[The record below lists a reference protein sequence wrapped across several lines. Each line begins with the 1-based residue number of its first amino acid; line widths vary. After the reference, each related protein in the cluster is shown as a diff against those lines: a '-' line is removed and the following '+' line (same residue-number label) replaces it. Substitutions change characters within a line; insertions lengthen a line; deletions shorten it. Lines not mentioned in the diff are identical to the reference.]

1 MSGAGV
7 ALAPRA
13 ARPAKRGGF
22 TPQRSFATA
31 PVMTK
36 TLPDLPARPAYL
48 ASPPQLDGM
57 LDAKGLDGQKLDA
70 QKLDAQKTDKVDDK
84 AKGKAGKDGPG
95 AGGDVAAKGKDQKAK
110 ASAAKGKGK
119 AGGKA
124 KGGDAG
130 GRLAVLHFLHEP
142 MTPVT
147 GSAQLV
153 RPRFEVVAD
162 PGSFSAPRALPFG
175 PAKTKKADKP
185 EVITPADYRARFAEA
200 ATASFNLFQQLNDG
214 ARRLAEEAR
223 TFSTRIADRHRDTLD
238 QQLGRLDG
246 DLDQARTR
254 LMFGREEA
262 LTALHDGADA
272 IRRKVWGAS
281 NSSLGTLSALYTSYL
296 QAMSG
301 PQGRAKD
308 ISARSSKAVTDL
320 ATSSD
325 KAIRALTSLTG
336 DPAPAHDDGGKV
348 WTPPI
353 NEAIDAKLPEKA
365 SEEVKAFTE
374 LVKGFREPL
383 EKLNA
388 CLPCKFSG
396 AFADMNGRVK
406 NVHETG
412 PNAIRSARDA
422 GLSSIA
428 NTELQLEDMIERGV
442 ASTDDALVK
451 QHDTARTRYIESA
464 AATMASETS
473 RIEGVGRAQVRTLLA
488 MAESQPQALQGV
500 VDRLEDLKDRPES
513 EFAKAVGTSTSRLR
527 VTIATSAAKQPAL
540 AQFVFAQQVGPIDRQ
555 AVRFDLGIARGV
567 ADIAKSSGDMVANS
581 IASYLGEVGKGLDGL
596 KDLPGSVTQQCQG
609 FLDPMDNSY
618 KTAAENLGAAV
629 DATGAEVNAM
639 LTGATAKTDGDKQGG
654 DKQGGDKGAGK
665 DGAAKG
671 DAKAGGGAPAA
682 KGEGSLDGAA
692 PQAVTSSPG
701 SGPPK
706 FKAKGGAKQAEP
718 GAGAPAAPAD
728 TCGGCNEAPPAAT
741 NEAGTKK
748 PEKPAPKADGKGAAE
763 KGKGEA
769 GAKDQMTVDKL
780 IELSGKIAGNVLASP
795 AIKEF
800 QSNARRSVTGVLAT
814 HAAAI
819 DKECSAWFSSDGDR
833 IVAELRGTTAT
844 QGTAYRKELAH
855 GSTLDERIRKAMG
868 NSWGMPDTKQ
878 QNYNSAIRSLNG
890 KTGDAA
896 IADLRAAFNWN
907 DDNERARQTL
917 ESLSPADLAQLRK
930 DHGAELIAMAKELE
944 GADRKKFEALI
955 GLDAEGKFLPASQ
968 ASANYNAIRLE
979 EAIAAGR
986 AVEGEEGWEKT
997 GKGIADVGRSSGT
1010 SRLAGNDDPFNLG
1023 SDTARKNR
1031 EKDQWEKTQLAYG
1044 RNTGAVPAAG
1054 KDGKP
1059 PTKEE
1064 KLSAAQQGIIEAATR
1079 TITHHHES
1087 HGSGEYP
1094 PVEWDTVD
1102 KVGDDHKL
1110 WITRIVEKGADS
1122 KEARAA
1128 RLGIEM
1134 NRPGKPKRD
1143 GLDES
1148 MHFGGADAVEGGH
1161 YDAKVREQG
1170 LKGAKEE
1177 QDAVLLLYAQDQLDR
1192 QAKKDGTPHQ
1202 ENKRSAEEIRKELGG
1217 QLETKFGDD
1226 KKGAKDAV
1234 GIVSNPKGAPLAA
1247 IELAISS
1254 EKKEIAIQQLKRM
1267 DKEEIAQLI
1276 ADYKKAHPG
1285 EKGLEEQLGI
1295 NGNHWNWH
1303 NWNGA
1308 TFSGDDANEIEIA
1321 FMGVPQNP
1329 KERGEIALR
1338 VMDQQTEQAGGLG
1351 MLLAYGDYKKL
1362 TDNAAELRRLMGI
1375 KEGQVDERGRIRSKD
1390 PQTGLPIKINF
1401 DENGDFVPPE
1411 KGDATAFEHA
1421 VTMSRITAD
1430 NYVASVDSIAN
1441 FVATALVVVAA
1452 VVTTVLTGGA
1462 AASIWIPVLVTL
1474 GAGLVGMG
1482 MNIAIKGGRYGRD
1495 DMVRDLV
1502 QTVVQAAT
1510 AGIGAGAGA
1519 ALRGG
1524 SPALKALAGS
1534 WRMSEQALAKAAGS
1548 AGALRALTLTEEV
1561 VIGAGSSMLA
1571 GGANAALDPAA
1582 RRRDDY
1588 GMNIFHSMAKG
1599 ALGGGLGALGARG
1612 GSKMLEAASKRL
1624 GSGVSQRAMA
1634 AAMAAGKS
1642 EAEVI
1647 RAGEQAVAK
1656 HWAVEIGTRAA
1667 GSGASGMASKGGEML
1682 YDKHIKGDKIS
1693 YGQIF
1698 REMGTA
1704 GLTNFIQ
1711 GAAEGVGDRRMRK
1724 RYASRAEEQHWV
1736 DNNPHDPLAQQ
1747 GKPRE
1752 QAGGGDA
1759 EAETARLAAVARPET
1774 EAGGD
1779 AGKGGAGKLPHL
1791 DADSARAAEMIGS
1804 GRLLDAPP
1812 EQKLLPPGKT
1822 PAAEETALTPP
1833 KTEHEELA
1841 GPQAEPTDKLLPP
1854 VKHEDTPTTQVEKQ
1868 PVSAGRTGES
1878 DVLLTL
1884 KGSGDGSPPAAN
1896 DNGGATEKRFAV
1908 ASVEMVALGPIAEGT
1923 VFVHPESRSREAAND
1938 NFGRMV
1944 LADPNR
1950 EVAVYRNPVTGEYI
1964 VIQGAKGSVGR
1975 INSAGEL
1982 RGPNSVGRRTA
1993 WQALLNEQGGH
2004 WVIEHHFHPNGTDTQ
2019 GKPLAHTEL
2028 ISRLPSGEPGD
2039 MHQVIGEVTELG
2051 HAERSSRIYFIDN
2064 GKFNFTDFGINTN
2077 NPEKPIWINFP
2088 HPETGVHTKR
2098 EFATMRAYHEFLSET
2113 LNFNFRLPES
2123 YVEPVLVPAKLP
2135 QSEPR
2140 ALAAGSGHT
2149 SLSPRDVSD
2158 IQTVARR
2165 AQALPQSETHETL
2178 RTMGLVGEKDSIARL
2193 HLVVNDETIPFDTRK
2208 KVAALV
2214 LEANRA
2220 DMVRRGELD
2229 PDEPLHLVFHG
2240 APEGRSKSI
2249 REGGIDMTKITDGS
2263 SDDFGRG
2270 LYLTSQL
2277 DNALLY
2283 ARRMVGKNHPDGTPQ
2298 LPGEIFPF
2306 LMRGRDIPREMLDV
2320 RTGGKHRAAW
2330 DEFLDRVPAAYPPSK
2345 SSIPG
2350 LESPYKTARHYAAG
2364 DPYPH
2369 SDPVRGEVFEAFL
2382 AEKKLH
2388 MVAIVH
2394 GDLGMDSL
2402 TNGIGRGDQFS
2413 LRSQVLA
2420 DTFNDQLG
2428 FNRKA
2433 APTPAP
2439 EGEVLHSLKDLV
2451 KQDPSIAETRKVPHP
2466 DNPKRKIVLTAS
2478 QQAEAQAEAAKLQA
2492 KADKKAAS
2500 DQKRAQAR
2508 EAQKAERAQ
2517 AKAAKQQAAPETQ
2530 AAPAVVDPAA
2540 APPVVAD
2547 PSVAAATTETTGREG
2562 KQSKWVFDLAGARAA
2577 ERKLALAEASALLQ
2591 DSRAESLSNL
2601 AKNGPAEVARRVRED
2616 AEMKKALSPDARL
2629 LATQLDPTLERSG
2642 TGRPPNHEDNVETL
2656 QDLLRDP
2663 HFGDRHPD
2671 PNVIAEVR
2679 KYLERRKELAQL
2691 RLDIEDAEA
2700 PTPIRD
2706 QKNWQQA
2713 VADAKH
2719 WREIQLP
2726 DAKLAVRKA
2735 NQPVKDLLSTGPN
2748 YQAKR
2753 GSLKYDEYMGPKEFA
2768 AYQKSKGTPLKFD
2781 VDHLIPLSEVANMSK
2796 LGELLIIGD
2805 QLDATT
2811 RAEIQ
2816 KKVIGLPDIPDNLK
2830 MMHRDANQ
2838 IMKSDL
2844 NWSDISFEKAAQY
2857 GYSAEMV
2864 KAQRLEEIRVRKL
2877 ITDAIAE
2884 MIKEYGKKLAEKL
2897 ARERQQGTPI
2907 QTLLPPP
2914 PPPEDDTP

>member
-31 PVMTK
+31 PVMTA
-36 TLPDLPARPAYL
+36 TLQDLPARPAYL
-48 ASPPQLDGM
+48 ASPPRLDGM
-57 LDAKGLDGQKLDA
+57 LDAKGLDGQKLDT
-70 QKLDAQKTDKVDDK
+70 QKLDAQKTDKTDDK
-84 AKGKAGKDGPG
+84 AKGKAGKSGPG
-95 AGGDVAAKGKDQKAK
+95 AGGGAAAKGKDRKAK

-175 PAKTKKADKP
+175 PAKAKKADKP
-185 EVITPADYRARFAEA
+185 EVVNPADYRARFAEA

-238 QQLGRLDG
+238 QQLSRLDG

-301 PQGRAKD
+301 PQGRAKE

-325 KAIRALTSLTG
+325 KAILALTSLTG

-365 SEEVKAFTE
+365 SEEVKAFTD

-540 AQFVFAQQVGPIDRQ
+540 AQFVFAQQVAPIDRQ

-596 KDLPGSVTQQCQG
+596 KDVPGSITQQCQG
-609 FLDPMDNSY
+609 FLDPVGNSY
-618 KTAAENLGAAV
+618 KTAATTLAAAV
-629 DATGAEVNAM
+629 EATGDEVNAM
-639 LTGATAKTDGDKQGG
+639 LTGATAKAGGDKQGG

-671 DAKAGGGAPAA
+671 DAKAGGGAPAG

-728 TCGGCNEAPPAAT
+728 SCGGCNEAPPAAK

-748 PEKPAPKADGKGAAE
+748 PEKPAAKADGKGAAE
-763 KGKGEA
+763 KGKGGEA

-780 IELSGKIAGNVLASP
+780 IELSGKIAGNVLENK

-800 QSNARRSVTGVLAT
+800 QGNAIRSVTNVLAT

-819 DKECSAWFSSDGDR
+819 DKECGSWFTPSGDR

-844 QGTAYRKELAH
+844 QGTAYRQELAH
-855 GSTLDERIRKAMG
+855 GSTLDERIRKAIG
-868 NSWGMPDTKQ
+868 NSWAMPETKQ

-944 GADRKKFEALI
+944 GADRRKFEALI

-1023 SDTARKNR
+1023 SDTARKDR

-1064 KLSAAQQGIIEAATR
+1064 KLSAAQQGIIEAATK

-1234 GIVSNPKGAPLAA
+1234 GIVSDPKGAPLAA

-1338 VMDQQTEQAGGLG
+1338 VMDQQTDQAGGLG

-1462 AASIWIPVLVTL
+1462 AASIWIPALVTL

-1482 MNIAIKGGRYGRD
+1482 LNVAIKGGRYGRD

-1588 GMNIFHSMAKG
+1588 GMNIIHSMAKG

-1612 GSKMLEAASKRL
+1612 GSKMLEAASKRF

-1682 YDKHIKGDKIS
+1682 YDKHIKGDNIS

-1752 QAGGGDA
+1752 HAGGGDA

-1791 DADSARAAEMIGS
+1791 DADTARAAEMIGS

-1854 VKHEDTPTTQVEKQ
+1854 VKHEDPPTTQVEKQ

-1878 DVLLTL
+1878 EVLLTL
-1884 KGSGDGSPPAAN
+1884 KGSGGGSAPAAN
-1896 DNGGATEKRFAV
+1896 DNGGAVEKRFAV

-1923 VFVHPESRSREAAND
+1923 VFVHPDSRNREAAND

-1944 LADPNR
+1944 LADPTR

-1964 VIQGAKGSVGR
+1964 VIQGGKGYVGT
-1975 INSAGEL
+1975 INSRGEL
-1982 RGPNSVGRRTA
+1982 RGPNAEGRRTA

-2004 WVIEHHFHPNGTDTQ
+2004 WIIEHHFHPNGTDAE
-2019 GKPLAHTEL
+2019 GRPLRNTEL

-2039 MHQVIGEVTELG
+2039 IHQVAKEITELG
-2051 HAERSSRIYFIDN
+2051 HTERSSRIYFIDN
-2064 GKFNFTDFGINTN
+2064 GKFNYTDFGINTTN
-2077 NPEKPIWINFP
+2077 REKPIWINVADP
-2088 HPETGVHTKR
+2088 ATGVHVKH
-2098 EFATMRAYHEFLSET
+2098 EFATMRAYHEFLSDT
-2113 LNFNFRLPES
+2113 LNINLRLPDT
-2123 YVEPVLVPAKLP
+2123 YVEPVLFSIKAQAGP
-2135 QSEPR
+2135 SN
-2140 ALAAGSGHT
+2140 ALASGSPHSALT
-2149 SLSPRDVSD
+2149 RQDRSD
-2158 IQTVARR
+2158 IQAVAKR
-2165 AQALPQSETHETL
+2165 AAALPPAETHAAL
-2178 RTMGLVGEKDSIARL
+2178 QKMGLVGEKDSMARL
-2193 HLVVNDETIPFDTRK
+2193 HLVVNEKEIPFFMRRK
-2208 KVAALV
+2208 IAKLV

-2220 DMVRRGELD
+2220 DMIARGELD
-2229 PDEPLHLVFHG
+2229 VGEPLHMIFHG
-2240 APEGRSKSI
+2240 APADRSTSI
-2249 REGGIDMTKITDGS
+2249 REHGIDMSKGPGGN

-2270 LYLTSQL
+2270 LYLTSKL
-2277 DNALLY
+2277 TNAVQY
-2283 ARRMVGKNHPDGTPQ
+2283 ARRGSGKQRDGTVKPM
-2298 LPGEIFPF
+2298 GEIFPF
-2306 LMRGRDIPREMLDV
+2306 LMRARDIPGEMLDV
-2320 RTGGKHRAAW
+2320 RTGGKHRQAW
-2330 DEFLDRVPAAYPPSK
+2330 DEFLDRVPAAYPPPLPFP
-2345 SSIPG
+2345 IPG

-2382 AEKKLH
+2382 AEKKRH

-2394 GDLGMDSL
+2394 GDLGMDNI
-2402 TNGIGRGDQFS
+2402 TGGIGKGDQFA

-2428 FNRKA
+2428 FTRKPA
-2433 APTPAP
+2433 PAP
-2439 EGEVLHSLKDLV
+2439 EGELLYSLKGQ
-2451 KQDPSIAETRKVPHP
+2451 KQDPAEAARSGLSAPDP
-2466 DNPKRKIVLTAS
+2466 DNPKRRRVLSQAEREQAQIAADKQAQKAKPAKASKAGKAAPEAAATATPPPASDAAAAADPAQVQSS
-2478 QQAEAQAEAAKLQA
+2478 QAKSQKPVKQGSAPLDLAEAQLARQKLERAENDAAAKRSEALEAQEMRNNSEA
-2492 KADKKAAS
+2492 RSAAVAALRPPETPEATAAVL
-2500 DQKRAQAR
+2500 KIAR
-2508 EAQKAERAQ
+2508 EREMEISRRKNE
-2517 AKAAKQQAAPETQ
+2517 PE
-2530 AAPAVVDPAA
+2530 
-2540 APPVVAD
+2540 
-2547 PSVAAATTETTGREG
+2547 GRENAI
-2562 KQSKWVFDLAGARAA
+2562 VGALN
-2577 ERKLALAEASALLQ
+2577 KINTLL
-2591 DSRAESLSNL
+2591 EN
-2601 AKNGPAEVARRVRED
+2601 P
-2616 AEMKKALSPDARL
+2616 ALSP
-2629 LATQLDPTLERSG
+2629 AT
-2642 TGRPPNHEDNVETL
+2642 
-2656 QDLLRDP
+2656 
-2663 HFGDRHPD
+2663 
-2671 PNVIAEVR
+2671 R
-2679 KYLERRKELAQL
+2679 KYLEWQERAWTFQYEQERAAKTTYAGGKEVLASEQ
-2691 RLDIEDAEA
+2691 E
-2700 PTPIRD
+2700 
-2706 QKNWQQA
+2706 
-2713 VADAKH
+2713 
-2719 WREIQLP
+2719 
-2726 DAKLAVRKA
+2726 AKLASGHDLDLVDKEARKA
-2735 NQPVKDLLSTGPN
+2735 NQPINKGLRTEGEN
-2748 YQAKR
+2748 YAAK
-2753 GSLKYDEYMGPKEFA
+2753 KKVQFDEIMGKENFERVLA
-2768 AYQKSKGTPLKFD
+2768 KEKAQKNVTS
-2781 VDHLIPLSEVANMSK
+2781 IPLSPDHLVPVTEIANMRELSPLIAIYQQEPELRLQIRESIEA
-2796 LGELLIIGD
+2796 LG
-2805 QLDATT
+2805 
-2811 RAEIQ
+2811 
-2816 KKVIGLPDIPDNLK
+2816 DIKENLFA
-2830 MMHRDANQ
+2830 MRSDANEGLKNGRPWAR
-2838 IMKSDL
+2838 IDVK
-2844 NWSDISFEKAAQY
+2844 KAQEVY
-2857 GYSAEMV
+2857 GYTLPQIRKMQDKEVEMRAKIV
-2864 KAQRLEEIRVRKL
+2864 KKIEKL
-2877 ITDAIAE
+2877 IDDYRVKQAE
-2884 MIKEYGKKLAEKL
+2884 LKAKTV
-2897 ARERQQGTPI
+2897 QQGTPI

-2914 PPPEDDTP
+2914 PEDDTP